1 VPDFSKSDIG
11 VEKGIY
17 VTKELKM
24 NSYENQY
31 RLDTNQS
38 VLATGRI
45 NKQRTSDFSP
55 VNGLPV
61 HRFNRIGG
69 VEWIYVP
76 DFSKWIIIAQ

>member
-1 VPDFSKSDIG
+1 

-38 VLATGRI
+38 VLSTGRLY
-45 NKQRTSDFSP
+45 KERQVDTRH
-55 VNGLPV
+55 VNGAPM
-61 HRFNRIGG
+61 HQFNRIGG
-69 VEWIYVP
+69 VESKSVP